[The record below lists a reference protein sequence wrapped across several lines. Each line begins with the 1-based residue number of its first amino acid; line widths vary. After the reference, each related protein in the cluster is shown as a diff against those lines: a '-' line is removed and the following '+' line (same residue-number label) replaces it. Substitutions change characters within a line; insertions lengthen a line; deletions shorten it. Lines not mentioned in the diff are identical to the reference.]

1 MRAYPLGALG
11 AAVLGAM
18 VVAAVFAPWLAP
30 YDPLGTDYAMVVRPP
45 SAAHPL
51 GTDQFGRDVLS
62 RIIFGA
68 RTALFVGLAAS
79 FVSATLGALA
89 GVTTAYVGGK
99 ADLIAQRVIDILLSF
114 PLVILAIAV
123 VAVLGAGTLQVILAI
138 IVPMLPRATRVV
150 RASALAIRQMPY
162 IEAAHSTGVGAL
174 RVIGRHVL
182 PNVAASYMVMLTAFL
197 AEVIVL
203 EASLSFLGLGV
214 VEPTPAWGVMLRT
227 SRASTRRR
235 PRGSRWR
242 RGWRSASRC
251 SPSTCWGMRC
261 GTRSIRACADEG
273 TGAQPAIGGR
283 SMKRSTDRI
292 LTTHTGSLPR
302 PADLVELLRR
312 SDAGEPVDER
322 AFDGAVRA
330 AVGEAVRKQVAAGLT
345 VVNDGEQGK
354 PGYATYIKA
363 RVTGFGGQSRVTT
376 AWAEGREFPEYVARR
391 TGNTRSALP
400 APGL

>member
-11 AAVLGAM
+11 AVVLGAM

-30 YDPLGTDYAMVVRPP
+30 YDPLGTNYAMVVRPP

-99 ADLIAQRVIDILLSF
+99 SDLIAQRVIDILLSF

-214 VEPTPAWGVMLRT
+214 VEPTPAWGVMLRDF
-227 SRASTRRR
+227 AGQYAEAA
-235 PRGSRWR
+235 PWLPLAPGV
-242 RGWRSASRC
+242 
-251 SPSTCWGMRC
+251 
-261 GTRSIRACADEG
+261 
-273 TGAQPAIGGR
+273 AI
-283 SMKRSTDRI
+283 
-292 LTTHTGSLPR
+292 SL
-302 PADLVELLRR
+302 AVFAFNLLG
-312 SDAGEPVDER
+312 D
-322 AFDGAVRA
+322 AVR
-330 AVGEAVRKQVAAGLT
+330 
-345 VVNDGEQGK
+345 D
-354 PGYATYIKA
+354 
-363 RVTGFGGQSRVTT
+363 
-376 AWAEGREFPEYVARR
+376 
-391 TGNTRSALP
+391 ALDP
-400 APGL
+400 RLRG